1 MVDRGQPGRDA
12 RPAAARKELRLGAGG
27 AAQRPAVP
35 FTQPRARCTPREQET
50 RSPHLRSGT
59 GRGDRAQ
66 ARASADTSRRSGV
79 GRLGTLALRTLAD
92 SREDRI
98 LGVAGEVAF
107 FTLLSIPPLLL
118 VLAGSA
124 GFVGDLIGPGVSESL
139 QQRTVSALGTFLAP
153 DTMDDLVRPA
163 VESLYERGRADIISL
178 GALFALW
185 SASRLARVLIEAM
198 NVAYD
203 IGEWRSPWRRRLIAL
218 GLTAGGITALAV
230 FVPLL
235 VSGPRLG
242 ETLAARFGLPGVVGA
257 AWRLLYWP
265 IAAASGIGVI
275 ATLYHVGPNWKTPW
289 RRDLPGALLAAVTWL
304 AAAVGLRAYVGT
316 VVDEGIFG
324 SLAAPIVLM
333 LWLYVSA
340 VALLIG
346 AELNAEV
353 ERMWPSADAGPKAG
367 AGPLPAAR
375 GDGT

>member
-185 SASRLARVLIEAM
+185 SASGAGAHRGHERRLRHRGMALA
-198 NVAYD
+198 VA
-203 IGEWRSPWRRRLIAL
+203 PTLIAL